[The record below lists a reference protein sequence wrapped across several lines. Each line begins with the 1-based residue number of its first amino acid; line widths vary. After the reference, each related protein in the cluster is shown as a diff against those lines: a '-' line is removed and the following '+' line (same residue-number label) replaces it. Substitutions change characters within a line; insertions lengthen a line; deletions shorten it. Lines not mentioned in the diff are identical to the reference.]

1 MRDGPT
7 VKSRIMKLVGV
18 LAFALLF
25 QHSLSTIPGAARQAP
40 SATNTAGAPEFTLHS
55 SSDLVLVDVTA
66 LGAKN
71 SVPDTTLKRGDF
83 QLFDNGRPVPVQ
95 VFDTGA
101 QARPLT
107 LWFVVQW
114 MMRTV
119 RVTFEDES
127 VCSSQP

>member
-25 QHSLSTIPGAARQAP
+25 QHSLSTIPGVARQAP
-40 SATNTAGAPEFTLHS
+40 SATNTPGAPEFTLHS

-71 SVPDTTLKRGDF
+71 SVPDKI
-83 QLFDNGRPVPVQ
+83 GRAHV
-95 VFDTGA
+95 
-101 QARPLT
+101 
-107 LWFVVQW
+107 
-114 MMRTV
+114 
-119 RVTFEDES
+119 
-127 VCSSQP
+127 